1 VDVAERLARS
11 AHAEQLLP
19 SLAEQGVSMVATTFV
34 DNAGITRV
42 KSVPLYRLPQL
53 AAWGVG
59 ASTSFDYFR
68 FDDWLAAPPG
78 GTAPVGDLR
87 VIPDLQRLV
96 ALAAQPGWAWAPGD
110 RYRQDGEPHERCN
123 RLVLQRLVDHAA
135 SDGLEIKAAIE
146 IEWVVSVG
154 DGEDFVSAAAGPAY
168 GMTRLVALSD
178 YVRDLVDALGAEGI
192 TVDQFHP
199 EYAVGQLELSVATE
213 SPVDAAD
220 TAVLVRSTIRAVGRR
235 YNFRTSF
242 SPKVEAEGVGNGG
255 HVHLSVWRDGKN
267 LMAGDDGQFR
277 LAPIGEAFAA
287 GILTSLAALLAIGAP
302 SHASYLRLIPS
313 HWAGVY
319 ACWGWENR
327 EAALRMITGS
337 VGSSDWAANLE
348 VKCLDLTA
356 NPYLLLAGLLAAGI
370 DGVARGARLPEPIDV
385 DPAALTP
392 EELDKRG
399 ILRLPTSL
407 RQSTDAL
414 AADQML
420 RDALGSALI
429 DSVIAVRK
437 SEIELF
443 ADATPEEIVRAQRW
457 AH

>member
-1 VDVAERLARS
+1 MDVAERLTRS

-34 DNAGITRV
+34 DNAGIARV

-53 AAWGVG
+53 AAWGIG

-87 VIPDLQRLV
+87 VIPDLRRLV

-123 RLVLQRLVDHAA
+123 RLILQRLVDHAA

-154 DGEDFVSAAAGPAY
+154 EGEDFVSAAAGPAY
-168 GMTRLVALSD
+168 GMTRLVGVSD
-178 YVRDLVDALGAEGI
+178 YVRDLVEALGAEGI

-199 EYAVGQLELSVATE
+199 EYAVGQLELSVASE

-267 LMAGDDGQFR
+267 LMAGDDGEFG
-277 LAPIGEAFAA
+277 LAPVGEAFAA
-287 GILTSLAALLAIGAP
+287 GILTHLAALLAIGAP
-302 SHASYLRLIPS
+302 SHASYLRLIPT

-319 ACWGWENR
+319 ACWGSENR

-337 VGSSDWAANLE
+337 AGSSDWAANLE

-356 NPYLLLAGLLAAGI
+356 NPYLLLAGLLAAGT
-370 DGVARGARLPEPIDV
+370 DGIARGARLPEPIDV

-399 ILRLPTSL
+399 ISRLPTSL

-414 AADQML
+414 AGDQVL

-429 DSVIAVRK
+429 ASVIAVRE